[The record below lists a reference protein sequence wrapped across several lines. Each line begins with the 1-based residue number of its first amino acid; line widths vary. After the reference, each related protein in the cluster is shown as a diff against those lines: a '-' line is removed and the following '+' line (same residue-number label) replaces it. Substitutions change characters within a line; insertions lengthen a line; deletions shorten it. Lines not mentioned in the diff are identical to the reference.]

1 MLEISDDDLLL
12 MQPTRVVAEG
22 NRGAFALVRE
32 LNDLQP
38 KLVIA
43 HSAGDEGQ
51 AYASHIRRYAA
62 LLDVKVIFA
71 SEGIADQRG
80 TAPDGSQLFT
90 MADAYGHADWS
101 LTFRTTKGSAM
112 RSLRRFTT
120 SDRSSATA
128 IQYTKPPSILA
139 VVVFP

>member
-1 MLEISDDDLLL
+1 M
-12 MQPTRVVAEG
+12 
-22 NRGAFALVRE
+22 RE

-43 HSAGDEGQ
+43 HSAGDEGH

-80 TAPDGSQLFT
+80 TAPDG
-90 MADAYGHADWS
+90 
-101 LTFRTTKGSAM
+101 
-112 RSLRRFTT
+112 
-120 SDRSSATA
+120 
-128 IQYTKPPSILA
+128 
-139 VVVFP
+139 